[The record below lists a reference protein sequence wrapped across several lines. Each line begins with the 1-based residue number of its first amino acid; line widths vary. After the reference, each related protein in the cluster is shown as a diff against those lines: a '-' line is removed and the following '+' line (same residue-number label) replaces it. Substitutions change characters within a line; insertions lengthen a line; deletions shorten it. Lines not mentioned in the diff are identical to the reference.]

1 MRFLINIKSDSE
13 LITYEAIALGF
24 TLASFDHEV
33 QIYFTDKSSIVLAD
47 SESRLYGMVQ
57 SLELY
62 DLPKAWAA
70 FDVNQ
75 FNDVIKDVLTQTEG
89 MQVDLSL
96 FDSVLEF

>member
-1 MRFLINIKSDSE
+1 MSARKVGLI
-13 LITYEAIALGF
+13 L
-24 TLASFDHEV
+24 
-33 QIYFTDKSSIVLAD
+33 
-47 SESRLYGMVQ
+47 
-57 SLELY
+57 
-62 DLPKAWAA
+62 

>member
-33 QIYFTDKSSIVLAD
+33 QFYFADKSNVILAD
-47 SESRLYGMVQ
+47 EESRLYGMVQ

-62 DLPKAWAA
+62 DLPKAWTT

-75 FNDVIKDVLTQTEG
+75 FDDAIKDMLTQTESA
-89 MQVDLSL
+89 QVDFSL
-96 FDSVLEF
+96 FDSILEF